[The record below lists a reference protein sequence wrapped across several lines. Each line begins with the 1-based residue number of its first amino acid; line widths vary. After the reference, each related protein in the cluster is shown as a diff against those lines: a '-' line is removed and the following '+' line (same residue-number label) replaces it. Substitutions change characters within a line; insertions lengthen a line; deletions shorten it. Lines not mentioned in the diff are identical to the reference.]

1 MKIEKLDLKNY
12 RCFKALSTPVHFNPR
27 LNVFAAINGAGKSSL
42 LDAITV
48 ALTPYA
54 NYFEHGDSKSFDK
67 RDATLIKIGVG
78 PHSQNGPPR
87 TSSIESSYPIQVEM
101 ALTTTWPTFEHFK
114 ISRELRS
121 ANGRTTTKE
130 AKQLTDFAKC
140 VEKTI
145 KQDVPAHDL
154 QAIPVISYYGTGRLH
169 AQKKLMAR
177 EASSNVHNAKS
188 RTMGYLN
195 CLSAE
200 STYKHFVEWMKK
212 TTYAK
217 LQESA
222 ETFADGYPSTYT
234 DILTGVEDAVNTVLS
249 SLGWMGLHYSVGD
262 EELMIYNSETRYP
275 VAILSDGLRSATAM
289 VADLAYRC
297 VTLNP
302 FLAQN
307 AAKETPGIVL
317 IDEIEMHLHPAW
329 QQHILNQLSH
339 AFPRIQFIVTTHSPQ
354 VLSTVKPES
363 IRTIQDNGMITAP
376 TCKTYGAESK
386 RVLEEL
392 MGVPSR
398 PDFIKETIREFV
410 NITDKGDWSSETY
423 QNLRSEL
430 DQYLGESDPILI
442 EADIKKNF
450 QQLEVE

>member
-1 MKIEKLDLKNY
+1 MKINELNLKNY
-12 RCFKALSTPVHFNPR
+12 RCFEALSEPILFDSN

-48 ALTPYA
+48 ALSPYA
-54 NYFEHGDSKSFDK
+54 NYFEHGDSKSLDR
-67 RDATLIKIGVG
+67 RDATLIKVAVE
-78 PHSQNGPPR
+78 PHSPR
-87 TSSIESSYPIQVEM
+87 ASSRASSIEGSYPIQVEM
-101 ALTTTWPTFEHFK
+101 VLTTTWQGFENLR

-130 AKQLTDFAKC
+130 AKQLTDFAKRI
-140 VEKTI
+140 EKAI
-145 KQDVPAHDL
+145 KQDSQTPDL

-169 AQKKLMAR
+169 AQKKLMAK
-177 EASSNVHNAKS
+177 EVSSSIHNVKS

-222 ETFADGYPSTYT
+222 ESFADGYPSTYT
-234 DILTGVEDAVNTVLS
+234 DILTGVQDAVNTVLNG
-249 SLGWMGLHYSVGD
+249 LGWLGLHYSISD
-262 EELMIYNSETRYP
+262 EELMIHNSEAKYP
-275 VAILSDGLRSATAM
+275 LAILSDGLRSATAM

-297 VTLNP
+297 ATLNP
-302 FLAQN
+302 FLGQH
-307 AAKETPGIVL
+307 AARKTPGIVL
-317 IDEIEMHLHPAW
+317 IDEVEMHLHPAW
-329 QQHILNQLSH
+329 QQHILDRLSR

-354 VLSTVKPES
+354 VLSTVQPES
-363 IRTIQDNGMITAP
+363 IRTIQNQGMITAP

-386 RVLEEL
+386 RILEEL

-410 NITDKGDWSSETY
+410 NITDNGDWSSETY
-423 QNLRSEL
+423 QKLRSKL
-430 DQYLGESDPILI
+430 DQYLGESDPVLI

-450 QQLEVE
+450 QQLEAE